1 MKTKTQSNGS
11 AMKMAVA
18 ASLTGAALL
27 AVFYV
32 ATRGQTTPVP
42 PPPPPAPPTVVA
54 PTPTVEPQEAPKST
68 ARAALEEAV
77 AQAERKRFVDARTTL
92 ARALTSEPD
101 AATRAEIL
109 RTMLPIGGHLLKMA
123 PDAADIQPYR
133 VRSGDTLGRL
143 AKRLAD
149 GRFDFGAIKLANRL
163 ESNNLR
169 VGDTL
174 RIPTGTFSIFVVK
187 SQFKLYLMYEGAA
200 VKEYP
205 IAVGRGGENETPS
218 TTFSIHSKT
227 PEPEWYPPEQLMR
240 EHGLPSVVPPNS
252 PDNPL
257 GTRWI
262 ALGHESYKG
271 FGIHGTNDDG
281 VIGSEATFGC
291 IRMHNRD
298 VEELFD
304 IVTEK
309 MTVTIVD

>member
-1 MKTKTQSNGS
+1 
-11 AMKMAVA
+11 
-18 ASLTGAALL
+18 
-27 AVFYV
+27 
-32 ATRGQTTPVP
+32 
-42 PPPPPAPPTVVA
+42 
-54 PTPTVEPQEAPKST
+54 
-68 ARAALEEAV
+68 
-77 AQAERKRFVDARTTL
+77 
-92 ARALTSEPD
+92 
-101 AATRAEIL
+101 
-109 RTMLPIGGHLLKMA
+109 MA
-123 PDAADIQPYR
+123 PDAPDIEPYR
-133 VRSGDTLGRL
+133 VRSGDTLGKL
-143 AKRLAD
+143 ARRVSD
-149 GRFDFGAIKLANRL
+149 GKFDYGAIKLANRL

-187 SQFKLYLMYEGAA
+187 SQFRLYLMYEGAA

-227 PEPEWYPPEQLMR
+227 PDPEWYPPEQLMR
-240 EHGLPSVVPPNS
+240 ELGLPSVVPPNA
-252 PDNPL
+252 PENPL

-262 ALGHESYKG
+262 ALGHDRYKG

-298 VEELFD
+298 IEEMFD

-309 MTVTIVD
+309 MSVRIVD